1 MSAWFLLVIAALMYV
16 LYIMLES
23 YRSLERELREIRLKC
38 IGTKESDLAVADPAT
53 TIKDRLLGAFK
64 SAAAMTAPRSLPAIK
79 ESMASPRRRA

>member
-53 TIKDRLLGAFK
+53 TIKNRLLGAFK
-64 SAAAMTAPRSLPAIK
+64 SAAAMTASRPLPAMK
-79 ESMASPRRRA
+79 EYMASPRRRA